1 MSEKFFSVGLDDII
15 DYFESKGYSLE
26 NEKDS
31 ELFERFQTRFMKAVD
46 FLSSDAE
53 NYMQEALEDA
63 T

>member
-1 MSEKFFSVGLDDII
+1 MSENFFKVDLDNII
-15 DYFESKGYSLE
+15 NFFEKQGYSLE
-26 NEKDS
+26 KDG
-31 ELFERFQTRFMKAVD
+31 ELFERFQSRFLKAVD